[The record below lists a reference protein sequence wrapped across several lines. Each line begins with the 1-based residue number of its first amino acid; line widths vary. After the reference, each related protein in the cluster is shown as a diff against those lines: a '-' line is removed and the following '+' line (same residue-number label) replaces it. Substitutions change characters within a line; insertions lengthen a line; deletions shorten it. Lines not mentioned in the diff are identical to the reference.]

1 MAACAGGLGEAPWE
15 VFRTEQRYFLQE
27 ERSFLQEQGF
37 KRSPKQVESMSAVE
51 LVKVIGG
58 NWATSFWPCNPFP
71 KHSHTTTL
79 FQSSLSRNTSHGAV
93 LRVFEHTQGVWTNQ
107 SFFLFLAQIFT
118 RSETSLPMLS
128 LCTFTQ
134 HSQLVWST
142 AISGRQSPPGCSSGL
157 FPCLEPCE
165 PLACGTHSSGS
176 SVAIREFENQSDE
189 LYGLSRES
197 ASATGTLTQLE
208 LKSDFISLSVSHGV
222 NHRLPRKQGA
232 WDSGFP
238 SNKL

>member
-1 MAACAGGLGEAPWE
+1 MAACAGGLGEASWE

-37 KRSPKQVESMSAVE
+37 KHSPKQVESMSAVE
-51 LVKVIGG
+51 LVKVIRG
-58 NWATSFWPCNPFP
+58 NWATSFWLCNPFP

-93 LRVFEHTQGVWTNQ
+93 LRVFGPTNLF
-107 SFFLFLAQIFT
+107 SFFGSDL
-118 RSETSLPMLS
+118 
-128 LCTFTQ
+128 
-134 HSQLVWST
+134 HSQSNLPSHAFSSHIHTAFPAGLVHSNL
-142 AISGRQSPPGCSSGL
+142 RQAPPGCSSGL
-157 FPCLEPCE
+157 LPCLEPCE
-165 PLACGTHSSGS
+165 LLACGTHSSGS
-176 SVAIREFENQSDE
+176 SVAIREFENRSDE

-197 ASATGTLTQLE
+197 ASGTCTLTQLE